1 MRPVHASA
9 ITANRVPLVERVMLF
24 RPLTGELLHPEVWA
38 TSGSD
43 TRALSQPGDITF
55 TVPAWWHA
63 ATDINGDRLFGKR
76 QTLVVVERANRTIRN
91 VGLVDDLTLTET
103 GLDVSCGGFSM
114 IAGQSGPWEGR
125 QGWFMETDPIELF
138 RMIVDQVQSYAD
150 ADLGIRVT
158 GDTRSGSTVGY
169 PGSRR
174 WQQAKQ
180 ALDAARPNFDLWTDR
195 QRKRERAEQRLY
207 EAVFK
212 AVGLKR
218 IGTIAVADSE
228 PDNPGWEHD
237 STIWV
242 HESQQRAYRW
252 RDGRWVS
259 QSQADRAVKE
269 WQDMKRLA
277 EYAKHEV
284 DRYQYQIEP
293 LEDRME
299 ALDAEKREPYTL
311 YFWQN
316 HDMNTVIQDMTELGP
331 FEYREQ
337 AQWVNEQLDL
347 QLEVGSPRVGVRRDE
362 LHLELGVNVQEQPAI
377 EHGDVYTGVALFGAG
392 TGSAVLSEQRDLN
405 VKHAVRNVLVET
417 DNDAHTR
424 ALTRSAA
431 NTLMDDLRKNM
442 GFGFT
447 DVTIYHTEAVPE
459 GSFDV
464 GDQLPITGQLSDGT
478 VHTQWVR
485 VREATH
491 EWGSNKTSVEVEAV

>member
-1 MRPVHASA
+1 
-9 ITANRVPLVERVMLF
+9 MLF

-38 TSGSD
+38 TTGSD
-43 TRALSQPGDITF
+43 TRSLSSPGDITF

-63 ATDINGDRLFGKR
+63 ATDANGDRLFAKR
-76 QTLVVVERANRTIRN
+76 QTLVVVERPNRTIRN
-91 VGLVDDLTLTET
+91 VGIVDDLTLTET
-103 GLDVSCGGFSM
+103 GLDVSCGGYSM
-114 IAGQSGPWEGR
+114 VLGQSGPWEGQ

-138 RMIVDQVQSYAD
+138 RMIVDQVQTYPD

-158 GDTRSGSTVGY
+158 GDTRSGSMVGY
-169 PGSRR
+169 PGSKR

-180 ALDAARPNFDLWTDR
+180 ALDAARPSFDLWTDR
-195 QRKRERAEQRLY
+195 LRKRERAEQRLM
-207 EAVFK
+207 EAVFT
-212 AVGLKR
+212 AVGLRR
-218 IGTIAVADSE
+218 IGTINVTDNE
-228 PDNPGWEHD
+228 PDDPWYQAD

-242 HESQQRAYRW
+242 REETGRAHRW
-252 RDGRWVS
+252 RDGSGWVS
-259 QSQADRAVKE
+259 QSQADNAVAE
-269 WQDMKRLA
+269 WLEMRRLA
-277 EYAKHEV
+277 EFAKRAV
-284 DRYQYQIEP
+284 DRLQYEIEP
-293 LEDRME
+293 LEER
-299 ALDAEKREPYTL
+299 LAELESEQREPYTL

-316 HDMNTVIQDMTELGP
+316 HDMNQVIQDMTELGP

-337 AQWVNEQLDL
+337 AAWRNETLDL
-347 QLEVGSPRVGVRRDE
+347 QLEVGAPRVGVRRDE

-424 ALTRSAA
+424 ALVRSAA
-431 NTLMDDLRKNM
+431 NTLMEDLRKNM

-447 DVTIYHTEAVPE
+447 DVTVYHTEAVPE
-459 GSFDV
+459 GAFDV

-485 VREATH
+485 VREATT

>member
-1 MRPVHASA
+1 M
-9 ITANRVPLVERVMLF
+9 ERVLLF
-24 RPLTGELLHPEVWA
+24 RPLTGELLHPEVNVK
-38 TSGSD
+38 SGSD
-43 TRALSQPGDITF
+43 TRSLSAPGDISF
-55 TVPAWWHA
+55 SVAPSWHDAVDA
-63 ATDINGDRLFGKR
+63 AGDRVFGKR
-76 QTLVVVERANRTIRN
+76 QTLVVVERANRSIRN

-114 IAGQSGPWEGR
+114 IAGQSGPWEGK
-125 QGWFMETDPIELF
+125 QGWFMETDPVELF
-138 RMIVDQVQSYAD
+138 RMVWEQVQSYAD

-174 WQQAKQ
+174 WQQAKA

-195 QRKRERAEQRLY
+195 QRKRERAEQRLM

-212 AVGLKR
+212 AVNLRR
-218 IGTIAVADSE
+218 IGGITVTDNE
-228 PDNPGWEHD
+228 PDSPGWEHD
-237 STIWV
+237 SSIWV
-242 HESQQRAYRW
+242 RESDGRAHVW
-252 RDGRWVS
+252 RQDSGRWVS
-259 QSQADRAVKE
+259 QSQADSAVAE
-269 WQDMKRLA
+269 WQEMKRLA
-277 EYAKHEV
+277 EYAKREV

-293 LEDRME
+293 LDER
-299 ALDAEKREPYTL
+299 LAELEHEQREPYTL

-316 HDMNTVIQDMTELGP
+316 HDMNTVIDDMLELGP

-337 AQWVNEQLDL
+337 AAWRNEALDL
-347 QLEVGSPRVGVRRDE
+347 RLEVGAPRVGVRRDE

-405 VKHAVRNVLVET
+405 IKHAVRNVLVET

-447 DVTIYHTEAVPE
+447 DLTVYHTEAVPE

-464 GDQLPITGQLSDGT
+464 GDQLPITGTLSDGT

-485 VREATH
+485 VREATTQ
-491 EWGSNKTSVEVEAV
+491 WGSNKTSVEVEAV